1 MFKMQLTQIKH
12 AALILLDFEGR
23 IKKKRKES
31 SLSLNSMK
39 KGKKSEANEKFL
51 FPSFF

>member
-23 IKKKRKES
+23 IKKKE
-31 SLSLNSMK
+31 N
-39 KGKKSEANEKFL
+39 NQVYH
-51 FPSFF
+51 